1 MKTVDLILTNAVVLT
16 MDEEF
21 HTYEPGAVAV
31 SGNSIA
37 AVGMEADI
45 LKEYSASKKIDCN
58 RKVLIPGL
66 INAHT
71 HVPMTLL
78 RGLADDLRLDV
89 WLMGYMMPVEREFV
103 SPEFVELG
111 TSIACAEL
119 IRSGVTTFNDMYYFE
134 EHVARATAAA
144 GMRAVCG
151 QTVMKFPAPD
161 AESYE
166 DSFAMA
172 RDFIQ
177 RWKDHPLIVPAV
189 APHAPY

>member
-1 MKTVDLILTNAVVLT
+1 MKTVDLILTNAVVIT

-37 AVGMEADI
+37 AVGLEADV
-45 LKEYSASKKIDCN
+45 LKEYSASKMIDCN
-58 RKVLIPGL
+58 QKVLMPGL

-103 SPEFVELG
+103 SPDFVELG
-111 TSIACAEL
+111 TKLACAEM
-119 IRSGVTTFNDMYYFE
+119 IRSGVTSFADMYYFE
-134 EHVARATAAA
+134 EHVAQASRSSRSAGCLRAICHEISRT
-144 GMRAVCG
+144 GC
-151 QTVMKFPAPD
+151 Q
-161 AESYE
+161 
-166 DSFAMA
+166 
-172 RDFIQ
+172 I
-177 RWKDHPLIVPAV
+177 L
-189 APHAPY
+189 